1 MRTKITK
8 LNQVIVLMC
17 LGVILVASEG
27 AKAAARRENPKMRQ
41 TQRVSSV
48 HDLAKLRVL
57 ENQFGMARKWA
68 DSLDRQ
74 SWRLLKYSTMS
85 PLSRWSQ
92 NVDLFS
98 MQKQYSNEM
107 LAHLQAM
114 SRIFRMRRETRGFA
128 KLREFDFQNMIR
140 KSDYLLALPM
150 TRGSL
155 EALLQDKSMG
165 KKIQQTLALYNR
177 ERLNFDQKVFTI
189 AGL

>member
-1 MRTKITK
+1 
-8 LNQVIVLMC
+8 
-17 LGVILVASEG
+17 
-27 AKAAARRENPKMRQ
+27 
-41 TQRVSSV
+41 
-48 HDLAKLRVL
+48 
-57 ENQFGMARKWA
+57 
-68 DSLDRQ
+68 
-74 SWRLLKYSTMS
+74 
-85 PLSRWSQ
+85 
-92 NVDLFS
+92 